1 MAKKYINLNSATVK
15 ELTSYLLDFWQID
28 SLSFVAEYRYD
39 EVNQVGVI
47 DNVYS
52 KDGQRILL
60 YPIVQNRPVRFK
72 IPKKLT
78 SSWCSFNCVIAPNKV
93 RETTHNPFALSVV
106 ALAPI
111 RKPDFVGSETE
122 VKKENITK
130 RSLENTHKDYS
141 LVPDLPVDDKDTS
154 ELGIVRW
161 RLNLTNFRFIAQFK
175 SCGKEYEISDVRR
188 SDFSKLIMHN
198 NEQLPSF
205 YAKINKKIR
214 DGYYEFT
221 WKISSCNFD
230 TNEYEFTVDEGFPIV
245 GVSPIEI
252 VAKLHKNIMGEG
264 APSAQRTVRSIDT
277 LKTQLTASGKEI
289 FIYELLQNANDYP
302 QIINNIKQPV
312 DVEFH
317 ITDKYLIF
325 MHSGAVFSERN
336 IAAICDINDKDKTDN
351 TDTIGYK
358 GIGFKTVF
366 VDNNYVYLSTG
377 RFHLRFDWEYS
388 KDRVTTPW
396 QLLPIWT
403 DISEVNNGVLDIFKK
418 TYKQFPVQFALR
430 PTNDTTLRQSEQNF
444 VKLFKD
450 VFANERVILFI
461 PYINSVKVYFHD
473 GINQDIV
480 REKSNDSWVVN
491 TYKDKIKEETR
502 KAINKEID
510 EQKENGTLKIPT
522 KYYDFKETS
531 VSFACARNG
540 VELVPVDDA
549 LLYCYLPAKK
559 ASWGLK
565 FLMNTDM
572 IPTGPRDD
580 IEMDLD
586 VNREI
591 AKIAG
596 KKFFDW
602 IIELC
607 REQKFKTDT
616 IYQLIPDFEDCKNG
630 IGNNYKNLIEQFE
643 SGFEER
649 LLNEE
654 FIPTG
659 GGKFKKLSDII
670 LDETTLSCTGIIQDS
685 DFLRIVSDD
694 KCLPMKLLRTN
705 KDFNIFLKKYL
716 IKFGFSA
723 NIWNKSNLQQ
733 AITSEGMV
741 SWLKNQKNN
750 NAFLKFLLDKKWL
763 ADFSNTAIYLCTDGN
778 LYSSSTIYNDK
789 NIFDKVNYLKCF
801 ESLIPHLTS
810 QTVEFFNNNT
820 EWDEQTKGL
829 FTPLKS
835 KSFVTGVLLN
845 AKNKENT
852 INALKVKSNS
862 LLFYS
867 FLKKYVNL
875 MKDDENKSKDE
886 NTINLLKELPFFG
899 YVHTTEGNDID
910 TVIDTFNR
918 LILTRS
924 EEAISFV
931 NRSWVDNDW
940 ITFISED
947 YPEDVVM
954 YFKEYFGVRL
964 YDNSLVACK
973 FIRPIHKTKQ
983 VVRNGYFVEEKYIVN
998 SPYFDKITSNIQSK
1012 ESNLDF
1018 FSFCFSCKDSFEE
1031 KDLYNYPLLV
1041 KDRDNEECY
1050 ISRTE
1055 QRRYFDVPEFSI
1067 YSHKEWIEKGWMY
1080 KLGNE
1085 YLEIVD
1091 CNDEELSKSIHS
1103 FYHDVCGVVYLTPHN
1118 FCYLISS
1125 LHFKEIIKA
1134 TTIPTFDESQKENA
1148 EYVDEYNQLRE
1159 KALSANVDFIRFI
1172 DDNIRYFVDKETNSL
1187 PSKFETIVINDG
1199 LTNIPLNKNTYFP
1212 NSDLTN
1218 IISMTWFPPSLVINI
1233 VNSKYENSTLLTSLG
1248 VKTYSFA
1255 DFYDD
1260 VISTHPKTIGS
1271 YINDF
1276 EKNKAFHKFMTEH
1289 VTSIAQDKLLL
1300 LSKFPIFIIGEESQ
1314 DSGTTGTNATIPAVV
1329 KASMSNHKILS
1340 STVTELFEKKLVK
1353 ASDLNIIHP
1362 DYKPDEDF
1370 DSYWSKFDNIRFE
1383 SSHFVEWLFNH
1394 KQTFS
1399 TTMSKPTE
1407 NIEFWRWAKVNIAD
1421 HERIGELNFL
1431 PVIVLPLP
1439 SEINETDIDNTF
1451 KKLTNTIYAS
1461 NPYMVNED
1469 IESFVKLN
1477 DPNALFISGQYL
1489 TNQETPEAIVKWMD
1503 FWKKVGVKNDY
1514 LSIIIKTIIP
1524 RLTSIKNENLPNLF
1538 AQYEADL
1545 RREYPD
1551 LPSKLSSMLV
1561 KTEDGIYRKL
1571 SSTVYIN
1578 TNVSEPFPYIALPNS
1593 ISFIGKEQNISA
1605 LMLQIAT
1612 AAKATVV
1619 NTPLDWRKA
1628 KLKRYSEIQTI
1639 KEKVVSSLSNTN
1651 IVVTEEDKSSV
1662 LNFDSIHL
1670 ALIKDLASIKSN
1682 KNDSITDLE
1691 TSISTLKL
1699 YSASG
1704 LLSSPK
1710 TLTACSVYK
1719 PICDYQSCG
1728 ITEGITYISDKYANI
1743 ESVNSLLNGTLGV
1756 RSGFSE
1762 KEIPLLESYPE
1773 FAKYFWTTFLAKNIA
1788 GFANA
1793 QKTILEY
1800 FRGGKFSNVACVPT
1814 EKSVMKPRD
1823 LYFGKDV
1830 DDYLDRLPNYKEKTP
1845 SVADIVFEENTQKV
1859 SLFSL
1864 LPFKSEKLDLQD
1876 CFDALLCYN
1885 DQKRRP
1891 KLLSWIVS
1899 QFNAQNTEHVAIRDA
1914 YKQNSNALWFDGGND
1929 PKHINELYAL
1939 DEPNGK
1945 LSFYFGSHPKVFNA
1959 NYFPKGE
1966 DYLKACGCLGIR
1978 VIHDNNVDME
1988 TIHIKSNVSDM
1999 PEDTLK
2005 KYLQMAVLILAG
2017 IESAPD
2023 WEPSYNKYSQEISQ
2037 MHFICCESII
2047 LRFKNDNSISTDSK
2061 RFYHQSGTN
2070 TFLYVDSYKDPRL
2083 FTDFVGELISYL
2095 GIKAD
2100 KDIVLNLLYDKKS
2113 ALMEIEKRNQLK
2125 SDDRF
2130 MQFMDVYENGISN
2143 RYKGKKA
2150 DETPTDVKIDRKTV
2164 EVKETKEVESEENI
2178 KQEEAQN
2185 SDTPNKENQNTNDGA
2200 QKGTTPKEDNP
2211 TKEQQNN
2218 KDRKPSNPS
2227 NNSSKSQAKPSYERL
2242 DPNKYKRREMKV
2254 GTQNPKTMGI
2264 NRNISDEEKRQLSE
2278 ILGRAMEVDTIMNEN
2293 YIVRLRFYN
2302 EVVNKYGGAKMDIQE
2317 FVKNNHG
2324 ELESISNKFIHRCSA
2339 RGGTLYISPNI
2350 WRLLA
2355 QDDCIVCMYYGKYA
2369 DEFIFIES
2377 QEELMQ
2383 MIDQDA
2389 IVIQVTGNEKKDI
2402 VNKVYDEDTLST
2414 LTDNGNIYTLIR
2426 TIKEDNSQLIYTSP
2440 DDIPV
2445 NSYSDDDVDPDMF

>member
-1 MAKKYINLNSATVK
+1 MAKYIDLKNATNEDLVA
-15 ELTSYLLDFWQID
+15 YLLDYWHIE
-28 SLSFVAEYRYD
+28 SFVFEGDFKLSKSKISSVSGGFSNIKSAVSKRSISFYPPMIKGSQDVVFFVPKNISLTQGRYVFECD
-39 EVNQVGVI
+39 LASDILRTEKNNPFLLRLKLNSIKPLSENNNEVKDSN
-47 DNVYS
+47 NVSKSYS
-52 KDGQRILL
+52 KDEIL
-60 YPIVQNRPVRFK
+60 V
-72 IPKKLT
+72 KKNL
-78 SSWCSFNCVIAPNKV
+78 K
-93 RETTHNPFALSVV
+93 L
-106 ALAPI
+106 
-111 RKPDFVGSETE
+111 KDDYFVG
-122 VKKENITK
+122 KF
-130 RSLENTHKDYS
+130 HKN
-141 LVPDLPVDDKDTS
+141 PD
-154 ELGIVRW
+154 GQY
-161 RLNLTNFRFIAQFK
+161 A
-175 SCGKEYEISDVRR
+175 ISDIRR
-188 SDFSKLIMHN
+188 TDFSKLILQDG
-198 NEQLPSF
+198 EQIQNFLFKP
-205 YAKINKKIR
+205 IELNIPE
-214 DGYYEFT
+214 DNTYYEFS
-221 WKISSCNFD
+221 WILKN
-230 TNEYEFTVDEGFPIV
+230 VDHE
-245 GVSPIEI
+245 
-252 VAKLHKNIMGEG
+252 LHKYNFTID
-264 APSAQRTVRSIDT
+264 QKKSITKVTPKNVIDRLHKAIIDSPAGSGDRDVKMIET
-277 LKTQLTASGKEI
+277 LKSQLTASGKEI

-302 QIINNIKQPV
+302 QKEGKQIVPV

-317 ITDKYLIF
+317 IMNEHLVF
-325 MHSGAVFSERN
+325 MHSGAEFNERN
-336 IAAICDINDKDKTDN
+336 IAAICNINDKEKSDN
-351 TDTIGYK
+351 PNAIGYK

-366 VDNNYVYLSTG
+366 VVSNNVYLSTG
-377 RFHLRFDWEYS
+377 AYHFRFDES
-388 KDRVTTPW
+388 FTKDMVATAF

-403 DISEVNNGVLDIFKK
+403 NPNLLGREVSELFKSTK
-418 TYKQFPVQFALR
+418 ERYNVQFALK
-430 PTNDTTLRQSEQNF
+430 PITDDILRKSQQNF
-444 VKLFKD
+444 VKLFSE
-450 VFANERVILFI
+450 VFENERVILFI
-461 PYINSVKVYFHD
+461 PNINSVKVFFHD
-473 GINQDIV
+473 NNLSDIV
-480 REKSNDSWVVN
+480 RKKDSDNWVVN
-491 TYKDKIKEETR
+491 SYVESISEELR
-502 KAINKEID
+502 NSINDEIE
-510 EQKENGTLKIPT
+510 EQEKNGTMKIPT
-522 KYYDFKETS
+522 KYRDFMKTQ
-531 VSFACARNG
+531 VSFACAREG
-540 VELVPVDDA
+540 AVLKKVENSI
-549 LLYCYLPAKK
+549 LYCYLPAKD
-559 ASWGLK
+559 ASWGLD
-565 FLMNTDM
+565 FLLNTDM
-572 IPTGPRDD
+572 VPTGPRND
-580 IEMDLD
+580 IEYDLEI
-586 VNREI
+586 NKEI
-591 AKIAG
+591 ANIAG

-602 IIELC
+602 ILGLC
-607 REQKFKTDT
+607 KSNLYKVDSIFA
-616 IYQLIPDFEDCKNG
+616 LIPDFESCKTG
-630 IGNNYKNLIEQFE
+630 RSTGHQNLITKFQE
-643 SGFEER
+643 GFEER

-654 FIPTG
+654 FIPIG
-659 GGKFKKLSDII
+659 GGIFKKISDII
-670 LDETTLSCTGIIQDS
+670 LDETTLSCTGTIQDS
-685 DFLRIVSDD
+685 DFLKIVSEG
-694 KCLPMKLLRTN
+694 KYLPMKLLRTN
-705 KDFNIFLKKYL
+705 KAFNIFLKRYL
-716 IKFGFSA
+716 VKFGFSA
-723 NIWNKSNLQQ
+723 NIWNKLNLQQ

-741 SWLKNQKNN
+741 SWLKNQENN
-750 NAFLKFLLDKKWL
+750 NAFLKFLLEKKWL
-763 ADFSNTAIYLCTDGN
+763 ADFSNSAIYFCADGN

-801 ESLIPHLTS
+801 EPLIPHLTT
-810 QTVEFFNNNT
+810 QTVEYFKDNS
-820 EWDEQTKGL
+820 EWDEQAKGL

-845 AKNKENT
+845 AANKENT

-862 LLFYS
+862 ILFYS
-867 FLKKYVNL
+867 FLEKYVNL
-875 MKDDENKSKDE
+875 TKDDEQKSKDE
-886 NTINLLKELPFFG
+886 STIKILKELPFFG
-899 YVHTTEGNDID
+899 YTHTTEDNDID
-910 TVIDTFNR
+910 TVIDSFNR

-924 EEAISFV
+924 DEAISFV
-931 NRSWVDNDW
+931 NRSWVENDW
-940 ITFISED
+940 ITFVSKD
-947 YPEDVVM
+947 YPEGVVK
-954 YFKEYFGVRL
+954 YFKDYFDVRI
-964 YDNSLVACK
+964 YSDSLVACK
-973 FIRPIHKTKQ
+973 FIRPYIRTENKGTW
-983 VVRNGYFVEEKYIVN
+983 NEKIIKVN
-998 SPYFDKITSNIQSK
+998 SPYFEQIVSNIQSQ

-1125 LHFKEIIKA
+1125 LHFKEIIKV

-1172 DDNIRYFVDKETNSL
+1172 DANLTHFLDKDTQSL
-1187 PSKFETIVINDG
+1187 PSIFRDIVINDG
-1199 LTNIPLNKNTYFP
+1199 FKNIPLDQNTYFP
-1212 NSDLTN
+1212 NNDLQS
-1218 IISMTWFPPSLVINI
+1218 IIAMSWFPPTLAVNI
-1233 VNSKYENSTLLTSLG
+1233 VNDKYGESALLTNLG
-1248 VKTYSFA
+1248 VKSYEFSH
-1255 DFYDD
+1255 FYND
-1260 VISTHPKTIGS
+1260 VIIINSIKICG
-1271 YINDF
+1271 YIQDF
-1276 EKNKAFHKFMTEH
+1276 EKNKDFHKFMTGR
-1289 VTSIAQDKLLL
+1289 VSSIAPDALSL
-1300 LSKFPIFIIGEESQ
+1300 LSQFPVYTIGAESQ
-1314 DSGTTGTNATIPAVV
+1314 VTETNITQNTYPIALAL
-1329 KASMSNHKILS
+1329 SMSNHTILS
-1340 STVTELFEKKLVK
+1340 STVTQLFEKNLVK
-1353 ASDLNIIHP
+1353 ASELNIIHP
-1362 DYKPDEDF
+1362 DYKPDDDF
-1370 DSYWSKFDNIRFE
+1370 EEYWSKFGNVRFE
-1383 SSHFVEWLFNH
+1383 PSHFVEWLFKH
-1394 KQTFS
+1394 REEFS
-1399 TTMSKPTE
+1399 KTISNTNE
-1407 NIEFWRWAKVNIAD
+1407 NIEFWRWAKTNIAA
-1421 HERIGELNFL
+1421 HEKLGELNFL
-1431 PVIVLPLP
+1431 PIIVLPLP
-1439 SEINETDIDNTF
+1439 SESCEKNTDSSAKDTF
-1451 KKLTNTIYAS
+1451 KTLANTIYAS
-1461 NPYMVNED
+1461 NGYMVNED
-1469 IESFVKLN
+1469 IESFVKLY
-1477 DPNALFISGQYL
+1477 DENALFISNKYL
-1489 TNQETPEAIVKWMD
+1489 TLQDDTESVAKWMD
-1503 FWKKVGVKNDY
+1503 FWTKVGVKNDY
-1514 LSIIIKTIIP
+1514 LSIIINTIIP
-1524 RLTSIKNENLPNLF
+1524 NLSTIENDNLPNLF
-1538 AQYEADL
+1538 VNYQLKL
-1545 RREYPD
+1545 RDIYPD
-1551 LPSKLSSMLV
+1551 LPSILTPMLV
-1561 KTEDGIYRKL
+1561 KTADGKYRNL
-1571 SSTVYIN
+1571 SSSVYIN
-1578 TNVSEPFPYIALPNS
+1578 TNLPEPFSYITIPNS
-1593 ISFIGKEQNISA
+1593 ISFVGKEQNVST
-1605 LMLQIAT
+1605 LMLQVAT
-1612 AAKATVV
+1612 AAKSTIV
-1619 NTPLDWRKA
+1619 NTTLDWRIA
-1628 KLKRYSEIQTI
+1628 KLKRYAELQTI
-1639 KEKVVSSLSNTN
+1639 KENVTNSLINAN
-1651 IVVTEEDKSSV
+1651 VVVTEEEKSLAQS
-1662 LNFDSIHL
+1662 FESIHL
-1670 ALIKDLASIKSN
+1670 ELLKDLAAIKAN

-1691 TSISTLKL
+1691 TSIKSLKL
-1699 YSASG
+1699 YSSTDV
-1704 LLSSPK
+1704 LSSPK
-1710 TLTACSVYK
+1710 ALTASSVYN
-1719 PICDYQSCG
+1719 PLCDYQSCG
-1728 ITEGITYISDKYANI
+1728 IIEEITYISDKYADIENI
-1743 ESVNSLLNGTLGV
+1743 NSLFNGTLGV

-1762 KEIPLLESYPE
+1762 KEIPLLETYPK
-1773 FAKYFWTTFLAKNIA
+1773 FALYFWTTFLAKNIA

-1793 QKTILEY
+1793 QKTIMEY
-1800 FRGGKFSNVACVPT
+1800 FRGGKFSNVACIPT
-1814 EKSVMKPRD
+1814 EKSVKKPGD
-1823 LYFGKDV
+1823 LYYGKEV
-1830 DDYLDRLPNYKEKTP
+1830 DDYLDKLPNYKEKTP
-1845 SVADIVFEENTQKV
+1845 SVADIVFEENAQKV

-1864 LPFKSEKLDLQD
+1864 LPFKSDKLCLQD

-1899 QFNAQNTEHVAIRDA
+1899 QFNDKISGHLNIRDS
-1914 YKQNSNALWFDGGND
+1914 YKQNSDALWFNGENE
-1929 PKHINELYAL
+1929 PKHISTLYAL

-1945 LSFYFGSHPKVFNA
+1945 LSFYFGSHHKVFNT

-1966 DYLKACGCLGIR
+1966 DYLKACACLGIR

-1988 TIHIKSNVSDM
+1988 TIHVKSNVPDM
-1999 PEDTLK
+1999 PEDSLK

-2200 QKGTTPKEDNP
+2200 QKETTPKEDDP

-2218 KDRKPSNPS
+2218 KDSKSSNPS

-2402 VNKVYDEDTLST
+2402 VSKVYDEDTLST

-2426 TIKEDNSQLIYTSP
+2426 TIKEDNSQLVYTSP